1 MKRSWILSGL
11 ISLVLASSAIAEPSY
26 DSKAWQSFMEG
37 KSTVMPSGLPTGK
50 GAVGIW
56 NGRDF
61 WLRQDLYNI
70 MDAYDAATIKGVELS
85 AEAKSA
91 KRTYTSQTGK
101 DFLEAAVAELRRL
114 TGDNAMNLP
123 VAYLSYLAPEVPMR
137 RNGVSGQEVA
147 FGLFVTNN
155 GKSVS
160 LPDASYYM
168 TKVMNSLVIPN
179 DRQYQKY
186 LALTKGQKSALQML
200 GVRGLNEKLNEFD
213 IAAREQ
219 SREKPRNQREMD
231 KLRKEIED
239 EFAEEFES
247 LSKEERDIR
256 MSEEILSRQLAS
268 NSKGK
273 TLKGAISLDLA
284 NTWLMIEA
292 ALSQNAVPV
301 AEIRC
306 PPMLRVELIKYAA
319 SNKRSQ
325 QIIDRFAAIS
335 RGNNLDRQIM
345 FMLGCSVRDRFLGCG
360 VRDEKTDAEVNARA
374 KAMLAASSNLTN
386 DDLLRVLKMIRN
398 SGADRIYNELREFN
412 KTADRKDTD
421 IRLMLREIG
430 DCQRVDVDMLPAM
443 VERDET
449 GSLDRD
455 QGGERLLAPLLDIYL
470 TPDSVRKLPGVLAG
484 MDEADR
490 RWLLR
495 GFMIRRALQASD
507 NPAVARYLNEFY
519 ADTDSTR
526 FATEVSDVIVRH
538 MNEMMA
544 DLFVYE
550 IPDNL
555 TSQSLATGYW
565 QNIGVQSAGKSKDA
579 LIKEALARANLSL
592 PNETLESVENI
603 DVIAA
608 NMESLM
614 KSKPVLAANLHRVAE
629 RTLGIRIP
637 ASRFG
642 ATRYWAVF
650 ENWWKINKS
659 LYTPNR
665 LVNSSD
671 YNRYESYFGRREQL
685 EALDAMNAPQAAG
698 RRQMPNRPTV
708 VPNNPTAKKPITN
721 KGAKKQV
728 NNTASVLLRS
738 SDAPASSVPAPPPA
752 PTKKPQK
759 KNQGKKVDNTSS
771 VLNPNH

>member
-1 MKRSWILSGL
+1 MKRCWLIGGL
-11 ISLVLASSAIAEPSY
+11 ISLVLASSALAEPSY
-26 DSKAWQSFMEG
+26 DSKSWQSFMEG

-56 NGRDF
+56 NGKDF
-61 WLRQDLYNI
+61 WKRQDLYSI
-70 MDAYDAATIKGVELS
+70 MDACDAGTIKGVELS

-101 DFLEAAVAELRRL
+101 DFLEAAVAELRKL
-114 TGDNAMNLP
+114 TGDNAINLP

-147 FGLFVTNN
+147 FGLFVTND

-179 DRQYQKY
+179 DKQYQKY
-186 LALTKGQKSALQML
+186 LALTKGQKSILLML
-200 GVRGLNEKLNEFD
+200 DERALNEKLNELD

-231 KLRKEIED
+231 KIRKEIED

-256 MSEEILSRQLAS
+256 MSEEILSRQQAS

-273 TLKGAISLDLA
+273 KLKGAISLDLA

-306 PPMLRVELIKYAA
+306 PPMLRVELIKHAA

-335 RGNNLDRQIM
+335 RGNNLDRQIL

-386 DDLLRVLKMIRN
+386 DDLMRVLKMIRN

-421 IRLMLREIG
+421 IRLVLREIG
-430 DCQRVDVDMLPAM
+430 DRQRVDVDMLPAM
-443 VERDET
+443 VEREES
-449 GSLDRD
+449 GALNRG
-455 QGGERLLAPLLDIYL
+455 QGGDRLLAPLLDLYL

-484 MDEADR
+484 MEEADR

-526 FATEVSDVIVRH
+526 FATELSDVIVRH

-565 QNIGVQSAGKSKDA
+565 QNIGVQSAGKSKDT

-592 PNETLESVENI
+592 PNQTLESVENI
-603 DVIAA
+603 DVIAE
-608 NMESLM
+608 NMESLV

-629 RTLGIRIP
+629 RTLGVRIP
-637 ASRFG
+637 ASRIG
-642 ATRYWAVF
+642 ATRYWGSF

-671 YNRYESYFGRREQL
+671 YNRYESYFGRREQM
-685 EALDAMNAPQAAG
+685 EALDAINAPQAAG
-698 RRQMPNRPTV
+698 RRQRPDRPTV
-708 VPNNPTAKKPITN
+708 VPNNPTAKKPVMN
-721 KGAKKQV
+721 KGKKMS
-728 NNTASVLLRS
+728 NTDSVLLRN
-738 SDAPASSVPAPPPA
+738 SDAQTTTVPTPPPA
-752 PTKKPQK
+752 PPKNKQQK
-759 KNQGKKVDNTSS
+759 NGKKAVDTSS
-771 VLNPNH
+771 VLFQNK